1 LDARVIMTEANHA
14 PLEALRKMT
23 YRGTVQELTLALPT
37 TFLANGKAEAILDC
51 FKGYDRTRWR
61 RRDID
66 NRFVIFSQ

>member
-1 LDARVIMTEANHA
+1 
-14 PLEALRKMT
+14 MT

-37 TFLANGKAEAILDC
+37 TFLANGKAEAILDS

-66 NRFVIFSQ
+66 DRFVIFSQ